1 MARDNPVVKNQNQTP
16 IFQNYSLSNFHKIKQ
31 LQKFDKDFLF
41 EIEVVGNVLPFKI
54 NNYVLDNLIDW
65 DKAPEDP
72 IFALTFP
79 QKGMLEKE
87 DFDTIANAL
96 KGKKSK
102 KEINLLANQIRAR
115 LNPQPAGQ
123 IELNSPTFQGTKLLG
138 LQRKYRE
145 TALFFPRQGQT
156 CHAYCTFC
164 FRWPQFAGLDELKFA
179 SKKFEDEIRF
189 IEQNKNLTDILIT
202 GGDPMT
208 MNYKVFSSYIEKLLK
223 ADIRHIDIIRIGS
236 KSLAYWPYKFT
247 EKKESDKFLKL
258 FEKIVNSG
266 RQLAFMA
273 HFSHYRELQTEVV
286 KNAISRIRNTG
297 AIIRTQSPVIKRIN
311 DDPKIWI
318 KMLKEQARLGCI
330 PYYMFIA
337 RNTGAYNYFNVPL
350 VRAWEIFRDT
360 YKSVSGT
367 ARTMRGPVMSCLYGK
382 IQMLGVAETEKNNVL
397 ALRFLQARE
406 PDWVQQPFF
415 AEYKPD
421 AMWFT
426 ELKPAFGKEKFFFQ

>member
-1 MARDNPVVKNQNQTP
+1 
-16 IFQNYSLSNFHKIKQ
+16 
-31 LQKFDKDFLF
+31 
-41 EIEVVGNVLPFKI
+41 
-54 NNYVLDNLIDW
+54 
-65 DKAPEDP
+65 
-72 IFALTFP
+72 
-79 QKGMLEKE
+79 
-87 DFDTIANAL
+87 
-96 KGKKSK
+96 
-102 KEINLLANQIRAR
+102 
-115 LNPQPAGQ
+115 
-123 IELNSPTFQGTKLLG
+123 
-138 LQRKYRE
+138 
-145 TALFFPRQGQT
+145 
-156 CHAYCTFC
+156 
-164 FRWPQFAGLDELKFA
+164 
-179 SKKFEDEIRF
+179 
-189 IEQNKNLTDILIT
+189 
-202 GGDPMT
+202 
-208 MNYKVFSSYIEKLLK
+208 
-223 ADIRHIDIIRIGS
+223 
-236 KSLAYWPYKFT
+236 
-247 EKKESDKFLKL
+247 
-258 FEKIVNSG
+258 
-266 RQLAFMA
+266 MA

-286 KNAISRIRNTG
+286 KNAISRIRSTG